1 MTHNDANFGYM
12 VATGNSSEYPSRGI
26 PHSAL
31 IRADG
36 TVAYVGHPGSMG
48 QKLIEEE
55 LKKVKKP
62 TPEMAEAKAAK
73 MLETAEASI
82 TKKQLLV
89 AESILT
95 KIVAKFPASESGKKA
110 AARVK
115 EIATGD
121 FKAEWDAQKD
131 IAKLIGGN
139 EKPVEADSKKF
150 QKAAKAFQ
158 KKAEEYK
165 EKAPVASALAA
176 EWAEIAANPW
186 K

>member
-1 MTHNDANFGYM
+1 MTHRDANFGYT
-12 VATGNSSEYPSRGI
+12 VAFGSSSEYPSRGI

-36 TVAYVGHPGSMG
+36 TVAYVGNPGSMSG
-48 QKLIEEE
+48 KLIEEE

-62 TPEMAEAKAAK
+62 SPEMAESKASK
-73 MLETAEASI
+73 MLAAAEANI
-82 TKKQLLV
+82 EKKQLLV
-89 AESILT
+89 AESILS

-131 IAKLIGGN
+131 VAKLIGGN
-139 EKPVEADSKKF
+139 EKPAEADSKKF
-150 QKAAKAFQ
+150 QKIAKAFL

-165 EKAPVASALAA
+165 ESAPVASAIAT
-176 EWAEIAANPW
+176 EWADIAASPW

>member
-1 MTHNDANFGYM
+1 MTHRDANFGYT
-12 VATGNSSEYPSRGI
+12 VAFGGSSGYPSRGI

-36 TVAYVGHPGSMG
+36 TVAYVGSPGSMG
-48 QKLIEEE
+48 SKLIEEE

-62 TPEMAEAKAAK
+62 TPEVAEAKAAK
-73 MLETAEASI
+73 MLESAEANI
-82 TKKQLLV
+82 AKKQLLL

-115 EIATGD
+115 EIATGE
-121 FKAEWDAQKD
+121 FKVEWDAQKD

-139 EKPVEADSKKF
+139 EKPAEADSKKF
-150 QKAAKAFQ
+150 QKNLKAFQ

-165 EKAPVASALAA
+165 ETAPVAAALAA
-176 EWAEIAANPW
+176 QWAEVAAEPW

>member
-73 MLETAEASI
+73 MLEAAEASI

-115 EIATGD
+115 EIATGE
-121 FKAEWDAQKD
+121 FKVEWDAQKD

-139 EKPVEADSKKF
+139 EKPAEADSKKF
-150 QKAAKAFQ
+150 QKSAKVFL

-176 EWAEIAANPW
+176 EWADIAANPW